1 MRQVPQSG
9 VRCFATMNQANTS
22 RPLNEGEAAI
32 RRAFRRSL
40 VVIGLLLMGA
50 ALVYLLTRQPGQP
63 APVVDAEIAPPPA
76 AATPAGE
83 PPAVHF
89 TDVTQSAGIRFSH
102 VNGAYGERLMPET
115 IGSGAAFLDYDNDG
129 DQDLFLVNFRYW
141 PDHPG
146 DSVPTQALYRNDGNG
161 HFTDVSQE
169 AGLAVESYGMGV
181 AVGDYDGDG
190 WRDLFLTSLKKN
202 HLYRN
207 EQGRFREVTDTAG
220 VGGGDD
226 VWTTG
231 AAFFDYDRDGDLD
244 LFALNYVNWTRKADL
259 EIDFRLAGLG
269 RAYGAPDHFTGTD
282 SHLYRNEGDGHFT
295 DVSLAAGIQVHD
307 PVSGLPE
314 GKGLSVIPVDYDR
327 DGWLDLVVANDTARN
342 FLFHNRGDGS
352 FEEVGAFE
360 GVAYD
365 PRGKATGAM
374 GIDAAYY
381 RNDAD
386 LGIVIGNFA
395 NEMSSLYVTADGGA
409 PFADEAVLEG
419 LGSPSRLSLTFGVL
433 FFDYDLDGRLDL
445 LQANGHLEHEI
456 NKVQASQHYAQP
468 VQLFWN
474 CGAACAAP
482 LLLVEGPGDLS
493 RPLVGRAAAFADID
507 NDGDQDVLISQN
519 GRPAVLLRNDQQLGH
534 HWLRLQLVGK
544 PPNRDAIG
552 ASVTLTAAGVTQYR
566 DVMPTRSYLSQVEL
580 PVTFGLGDSTTVDNI
595 GITWPDGTKQ
605 SLVPSSVDTTLTI
618 SQTETGS

>member
-1 MRQVPQSG
+1 
-9 VRCFATMNQANTS
+9 MNEENAQGPRNG
-22 RPLNEGEAAI
+22 GEAVI

-40 VVIGLLLMGA
+40 VVIGLLAIAA
-50 ALVYLLTRQPGQP
+50 ALVYLLARRPEQP
-63 APVVDAEIAPPPA
+63 APVVDAAVAPPPRA
-76 AATPAGE
+76 EAPASQ

-89 TDVTQSAGIRFSH
+89 TDITESAGLSFTH

-146 DSVPTQALYRNDGNG
+146 DSVPTQALYRNDGTG
-161 HFTDVSQE
+161 HFQDVSRE
-169 AGLAVESYGMGV
+169 AGLAIEAYGMGV
-181 AVGDYDGDG
+181 AVADYDGDG
-190 WRDLFLTSLKKN
+190 WQDLFLTSLKKN
-202 HLYRN
+202 RLFHN
-207 EQGRFREVTDTAG
+207 EQGRFRDVTEAAG
-220 VGGGDD
+220 VGGHDED
-226 VWTTG
+226 WTTG

-244 LFALNYVNWTRKADL
+244 LFALNYVNWSRKADL

-269 RAYGAPDHFTGTD
+269 RAYGAPNHFVGTD
-282 SHLYRNEGDGHFT
+282 SYLYRNEGDGHFT
-295 DVSLAAGIQVHD
+295 DVSGAAGIRVHD

-314 GKGLSVIPVDYDR
+314 GKGLSVVPVDYDG

-374 GIDAAYY
+374 GIDAARY

-395 NEMSSLYVTADGGA
+395 NEMSSLFVTADGKA

-419 LGSPSRLSLTFGVL
+419 LGGPSRLSLTFGVL

-468 VQLFWN
+468 AQLFWN
-474 CGAACAAP
+474 CGSACASP
-482 LLLVEGPGDLS
+482 LVPVSDPGDLD
-493 RPLVGRAAAFADID
+493 RPLVGRAATRADID
-507 NDGDQDVLISQN
+507 NDGDLDVLISQN
-519 GRPAVLLRNDQQLGH
+519 GRQAVLFRNDQMLGH
-534 HWLRLQLVGK
+534 HWLRLNLVGK
-544 PPNRDAIG
+544 APNRDAIG
-552 ASVTLTAAGVTQYR
+552 AAVALTAGGVTQHR
-566 DVMPTRSYLSQVEL
+566 CVMPTRSYLSQVEL
-580 PVTFGLGDSTTVDNI
+580 PLTFGLGGNATVDNI
-595 GITWPDGTKQ
+595 VITWPDGTDQ
-605 SLVPSSVDTTLTI
+605 SLVPQRVDTLLTVV
-618 SQTETGS
+618 QTEAGS